1 MNSPVWDLDAMSFAS
16 VDGGLSTVVH
26 VDKPHE
32 TQWTTTVNK
41 PPSNTGDAAIYKK
54 NLGCVILPYADKW
67 SGSRETLNL
76 GFSDALV
83 VPQADCLH
91 IYGTPGLM

>member
-32 TQWTTTVNK
+32 TQWTTTVDK

-54 NLGCVILPYADKW
+54 NLG
-67 SGSRETLNL
+67 L